1 MWTRIVLE
9 SSFVANMQIEEF
21 ICLVCKPQIVM
32 LILVDEEERKAM

>member
-9 SSFVANMQIEEF
+9 SSFVTNMQIEEF